1 MLCLMVI
8 CLLSSNTFQNYSYK
22 KGYNGRSEH
31 FGKNL
36 ETRKD
41 GGCMEG

>member
-8 CLLSSNTFQNYSYK
+8 CLLKSNTSRNYSYK
-22 KGYNGRSEH
+22 KGYNGCCEN

-36 ETRKD
+36 ETEND
-41 GGCMEG
+41 GG